1 MKEHISWQKLK
12 GDTVNGYGVQV
23 TYTFTSFDASE
34 VDKMEKWCKEFIKE
48 GVTVDGVR
56 AYDIDEYRNKYT
68 KKCEFSDNE
77 CRECGYCWDR
87 NG

>member
-1 MKEHISWQKLK
+1 MKEHIHWQELEADSVL
-12 GDTVNGYGVQV
+12 GGGVQV
-23 TYTFTSFDASE
+23 TYTFTSFDDAE
-34 VDKMEKWCKEFIKE
+34 IEKIKKFCKEFIKE
-48 GVTVDGVR
+48 GVVVDGVR

-68 KKCEFSDNE
+68 KKCKFSDNE